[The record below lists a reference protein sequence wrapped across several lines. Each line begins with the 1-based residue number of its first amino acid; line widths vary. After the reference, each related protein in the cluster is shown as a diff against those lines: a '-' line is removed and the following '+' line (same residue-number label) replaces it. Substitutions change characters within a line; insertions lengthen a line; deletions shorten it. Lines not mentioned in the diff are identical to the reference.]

1 MATEAT
7 TATGLPS
14 TYEAIGMVTGD
25 IIPSAMSN
33 PVSIPVSHQ
42 TVLIPIMVVGLIAIP
57 VCIPYGVCLYTAIN
71 PDPSS
76 FATFVISTQPCFTIS
91 VHTFMTTPFSFL
103 FCFYNN
109 FSQKI
114 IGIPIINFGKYC
126 SLVHLRTIN
135 SRLLPGSFPVFVYVA
150 SIVVIVC
157 IPAANNWATWGKVDY

>member
-76 FATFVISTQPCFTIS
+76 FATFVISGTLIAITWSPITKYLITIKW
-91 VHTFMTTPFSFL
+91 
-103 FCFYNN
+103 
-109 FSQKI
+109 SQI
-114 IGIPIINFGKYC
+114 I
-126 SLVHLRTIN
+126 
-135 SRLLPGSFPVFVYVA
+135 
-150 SIVVIVC
+150 
-157 IPAANNWATWGKVDY
+157 